1 MQCICTWILSFSY
14 EFLYNEFAS
23 QFLQQNMC
31 MHKLKM
37 CIVWSGFHLS
47 TQEMVCTKNL
57 FFSNYFWEV
66 QKSTYCESFILGTRD
81 GRWSA
86 LKLYVFS

>member
-57 FFSNYFWEV
+57 FFSNYFG
-66 QKSTYCESFILGTRD
+66 KSKNQLIVNLLFWALALAD
-81 GRWSA
+81 GQH
-86 LKLYVFS
+86 